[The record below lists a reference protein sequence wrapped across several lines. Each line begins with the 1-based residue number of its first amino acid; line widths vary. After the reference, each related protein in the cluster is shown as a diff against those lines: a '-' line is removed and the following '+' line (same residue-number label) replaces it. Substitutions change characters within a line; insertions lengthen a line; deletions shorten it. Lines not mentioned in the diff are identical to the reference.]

1 MIKLFFKSLPKVYL
15 PADKM
20 IPTHT
25 GNIKN
30 FQKSRGS
37 KLEFSLE
44 FHIFDTKQTNFAER
58 EFSTVNPHHILIFLY
73 FRLLKVGDPSL
84 KDGKVSK
91 DFEPLYESE
100 VYKQSRFP
108 NWLTFELS
116 ADEIDFSKEL
126 TIEIAN
132 LNIWGCNDYM
142 CECTFIPDE
151 FRSQFTPKRIALVH
165 KFMRADEPVK
175 KPIRRRVIAAE
186 TVEPVAEQVSDKPE
200 LAEVV
205 EDSKT
210 DKAGETEQTEKAEQA
225 EQTEPAEVVK
235 TPEVYEIVE
244 IEETSESAVVSE
256 AGYALVKRRI
266 AHNNGVLTKDSCP
279 VQEYRSFDE
288 IVEGFHVRR
297 EIRREEEKIKIQA
310 ELLAEFQRFDIDG
323 NGAIDCDEFCQI
335 LPSVWGL
342 DVSRTEVEAMIAKVD
357 SNDDG
362 HIDFEEFTL
371 CVQELE
377 NLYAD
382 KVRDARRIK
391 KLKKLAELEEIEA
404 REALE
409 AQKEKLR
416 VEAEEFERAL
426 VEKQEAEKK
435 LAEMEKEKQ
444 MLLEE
449 QRLEENIA
457 WELENPGM
465 GDDAEKAL

>member
-1 MIKLFFKSLPKVYL
+1 MYEVDTIIFSIAAKSLP
-15 PADKM
+15 A
-20 IPTHT
+20 
-25 GNIKN
+25 GRQN
-30 FQKSRGS
+30 
-37 KLEFSLE
+37 
-44 FHIFDTKQTNFAER
+44 DT
-58 EFSTVNPHHILIFLY
+58 NPY

-91 DFEPLYESE
+91 DFQPIYESE
-100 VYKQSRFP
+100 VYKNSRFP

-116 ADEIDFSKEL
+116 ADEIDFSNEL

-132 LNIWGCNDYM
+132 SNVWGCMDYM

-165 KFMRADEPVK
+165 KFMRENEPVK
-175 KPIRRRVIAAE
+175 KPVRRKVVQA
-186 TVEPVAEQVSDKPE
+186 EPVAEKVEEKVEEKSESVENVEKTEQSETAEKPE
-200 LAEVV
+200 TETVEVV
-205 EDSKT
+205 
-210 DKAGETEQTEKAEQA
+210 
-225 EQTEPAEVVK
+225 
-235 TPEVYEIVE
+235 PEVYEYVE
-244 IEETSESAVVSE
+244 IEEISESAVVSE
-256 AGYALVKRRI
+256 AGYALIKRRI
-266 AHNNGVLTKDSCP
+266 AHTNGAISKDSCP
-279 VQEYRSFDE
+279 RQEYRTFDE
-288 IVEGFHVRR
+288 VVEGFHVRR
-297 EIRREEEKIKIQA
+297 EVRREQEQIKIQE
-310 ELLAEFQRFDIDG
+310 ELFAEFQRFDIDG
-323 NGAIDCDEFCQI
+323 SGDIDADEFCQI

-342 DVSRTEVEAMIAKVD
+342 EVSRPEVEALIAKVD
-357 SNDDG
+357 KNNDG
-362 HIDFEEFTL
+362 SIDFEEFTL

-382 KVRDARRIK
+382 KVRDARRMK

-426 VEKQEAEKK
+426 AEKQEAEKR

-465 GDDAEKAL
+465 GEDAEKAL

>member
-1 MIKLFFKSLPKVYL
+1 VYEVDTIIFSIAAKSLP
-15 PADKM
+15 
-20 IPTHT
+20 T
-25 GNIKN
+25 GRQN
-30 FQKSRGS
+30 
-37 KLEFSLE
+37 
-44 FHIFDTKQTNFAER
+44 DT
-58 EFSTVNPHHILIFLY
+58 NPY

-91 DFEPLYESE
+91 DFRPLYESE
-100 VYKQSRFP
+100 VYKSSRFP

-116 ADEIDFSKEL
+116 AEEVDFSKEL
-126 TIEIAN
+126 TIEVAN
-132 LNIWGCNDYM
+132 SNVWGCMDYM

-165 KFMRADEPVK
+165 KFMRENEPVK
-175 KPIRRRVIAAE
+175 KPVRRRVVQA
-186 TVEPVAEQVSDKPE
+186 EPVAEK
-200 LAEVV
+200 V
-205 EDSKT
+205 EEKSESAVNVEKT
-210 DKAGETEQTEKAEQA
+210 EQA
-225 EQTEPAEVVK
+225 ETTETGEVVP

-244 IEETSESAVVSE
+244 IEEISESAVVSE

-266 AHNNGVLTKDSCP
+266 AHTNGAISKDSCP
-279 VQEYRSFDE
+279 RQEYRTFDE
-288 IVEGFHVRR
+288 VVEGFHVRR
-297 EIRREEEKIKIQA
+297 EVRRDQEQLKIQE

-323 NGAIDCDEFCQI
+323 SGDIDCDEFCQI

-342 DVSRTEVEAMIAKVD
+342 EVSRTEVEALIAKVD
-357 SNDDG
+357 KNNDG
-362 HIDFEEFTL
+362 SIDFEEFTL

-382 KVRDARRIK
+382 KVRDARRMK

-426 VEKQEAEKK
+426 VEKQEAEKR

-449 QRLEENIA
+449 QRLEDNIA

-465 GDDAEKAL
+465 GEDAEKAL